1 MENYLERDLDD
12 ILFEHRNRAY
22 GAYALRKSYARRIK
36 KASFWGLAI
45 FLFLISSPLIAVKLT
60 LKRLLTDNAE
70 VTLIAPPKQEIK
82 KPPIVPPKLLPPPM
96 KKIAMTRFSMPI
108 VTIEEVKEPTLIVP
122 PMDSTTQIGNKNG
135 DGEKTTAY
143 IPPSVPKVS
152 LPPPPDKED
161 KKMVDDPK
169 FVIVEQQPEF
179 KDGLKALYRFLSENM
194 KYPAIARESAIEG
207 TVYVGF
213 VVGRDG
219 TIRDVLVKRGLGGGL
234 NEEAVRV
241 IQLMPKWNPGKQN
254 GKAVSVAFTL
264 PIKFKL
270 E

>member
-22 GAYALRKSYARRIK
+22 GAYALRKSYAGRMK
-36 KASFWGLAI
+36 KASFWGLVI
-45 FLFLISSPLIAVKLT
+45 FLFLISSPLIAVKMT
-60 LKRLLTDNAE
+60 PKRLLSDNAE

-82 KPPIVPPKLLPPPM
+82 KPPVVPPKLPPPPM
-96 KKIAMTRFSMPI
+96 KKIAMAKFSMPI
-108 VTIEEVKEPTLIVP
+108 VTVEEVKEPTPIMP
-122 PMDSTTQIGNKNG
+122 PTDLSIQIGNKNVE
-135 DGEKTTAY
+135 GEKTTAY
-143 IPPSVPKVS
+143 IPPSVLKVS

-161 KKMVDDPK
+161 KKGIDDSPML
-169 FVIVEQQPEF
+169 FVEQQPEF
-179 KDGLKALYRFLSENM
+179 KDGLKAMYRFLSDNI
-194 KYPAIARESAIEG
+194 KYPTVARENNIEG

-219 TIRDVLVKRGLGGGL
+219 TIRDVVIKRGLGGGL

-241 IQLMPKWNPGKQN
+241 IQLMPKWNAGKQN

>member
-36 KASFWGLAI
+36 KASFWGLAF
-45 FLFLISSPLIAVKLT
+45 FLFLVSSPLIAVKMT
-60 LKRLLTDNAE
+60 PKRLLTDNTE
-70 VTLIAPPKQEIK
+70 VELMPPPNQEVK
-82 KPPIVPPKLLPPPM
+82 KPPVIPPKLPPPPM
-96 KKIAMTRFSMPI
+96 KKIAMFKFFPPI
-108 VTIEEVKEPTLIVP
+108 VTVEEVKEPTLIMP
-122 PMDSTTQIGNKNG
+122 PADSSIQIGNKNVE
-135 DGEKTTAY
+135 GEKTTAY
-143 IPPSVPKVS
+143 VPPSVPTVS
-152 LPPPPDKED
+152 LPPPPEKND
-161 KKMVDDPK
+161 KKVVDDPE
-169 FVIVEQQPEF
+169 FILVEQQPEF
-179 KDGLKALYRFLSENM
+179 KDGLKAMYRFLFENI
-194 KYPAIARESAIEG
+194 KYPTIARESAIEG

-219 TIRDVLVKRGLGGGL
+219 TIRDVVVKRGLGGGL

-241 IQLMPKWNPGKQN
+241 IQLMPRWNPGKQN

-264 PIKFKL
+264 PIKFRL

>member
-36 KASFWGLAI
+36 KASFWGLVF
-45 FLFLISSPLIAVKLT
+45 FLFLVSSPLIAVKMT
-60 LKRLLTDNAE
+60 PKRLLTDNTE
-70 VTLIAPPKQEIK
+70 VKLIEPPKQEIK
-82 KPPIVPPKLLPPPM
+82 KPVVPPPTPPPPM
-96 KKIAMTRFSMPI
+96 KKMAMLRFSVPR
-108 VTIEEVKEPTLIVP
+108 VTLETEKEPPLIVP
-122 PMDSTTQIGNKNG
+122 PSDSSIQIGNKNV
-135 DGEKTTAY
+135 DGEKTKAY
-143 IPPSVPKVS
+143 IPPSVPTVS
-152 LPPPPDKED
+152 LPPPPEKED
-161 KKMVDDPK
+161 KKVVDDPE
-169 FVIVEQQPEF
+169 FIVVEQQPEF
-179 KDGLKALYRFLSENM
+179 KDGLKALYRFLSDNI

-219 TIRDVLVKRGLGGGL
+219 TIRDVVVKRGLGGGL

-264 PIKFKL
+264 PIKFRL